1 MKIIELFKNIKAFE
15 FDELIPYK
23 TYVYAIER
31 ENKIYLID
39 TFCGSFYMEKI
50 KELYTDKE
58 FVVINTH
65 YHFDH
70 IWGNIAFKDTKIY
83 AHENCLLKI
92 KEKAKEEMKL
102 YISDFKGSQKIY
114 TPTCLFK
121 DTLILE
127 KDLFLKYTPGHTIDS
142 ISIID
147 TQNKAI
153 FVGDNL
159 EKPLIQLEEDTL
171 DLYKKTLQ
179 SYLTFKDF
187 SFHSGHTFTLTIQD
201 ISDTLNYLENFNEIS
216 FKEEKK
222 QNIHLDNM
230 KKMHSQ

>member
-1 MKIIELFKNIKAFE
+1 MKIIELCKNIKAFE
-15 FDELIPYK
+15 FEELKPYK

-39 TFCGSFYMEKI
+39 TFCGSFYMDKI
-50 KELYTDKE
+50 KELYINKE

-70 IWGNIAFKDTKIY
+70 IWGNIRFKDSKIY
-83 AHENCLLKI
+83 AHTLCLLKI
-92 KEKAKEEMKL
+92 QEKAKEEMNL
-102 YISDFKGSQKIY
+102 YIEDFKGIKEIHS
-114 TPTCLFK
+114 PTHLFE
-121 DTLILE
+121 DTLLLD

-159 EKPLIQLEEDTL
+159 EKPLIQIEEDTL
-171 DLYKKTLQ
+171 DLYKQTLLY
-179 SYLTFKDF
+179 YLTFNDF
-187 SFHSGHTFTLTIQD
+187 SFHSGHTLTLIKQD
-201 ISDTLNYLENFNEIS
+201 ISDTLDYLENFKNIS
-216 FKEEKK
+216 FQEENK
-222 QNIHLDNM
+222 QNIHLENM
-230 KKMHSQ
+230 KKMYSQ